1 MTALALSRPDL
12 EWQAD
17 AACRGADPDLFFP
30 ERGESTREAKE
41 ICGICPVRR
50 VCLEHALAHGERHG
64 IWGATSER
72 ERRSLRRDNN
82 TTRKAQ
88 PPRALTH
95 TQIDQMRHLAQDG
108 VTAAELAATFGVS
121 RRTVHRYIG
130 NQWGNMRR
138 RALTDD
144 EAAHAAALRTSGLT
158 WSDIARQVG
167 APATTVRNS
176 VARWR
181 AERNLAL

>member
-12 EWQAD
+12 KWQAD
-17 AACRGADPDLFFP
+17 AACRGVDPDLFFP

-50 VCLEHALAHGERHG
+50 ACLEHALAHGERHG
-64 IWGATSER
+64 IWGGTSER
-72 ERRSLRRDNN
+72 ERRRLRHDR
-82 TTRKAQ
+82 RC
-88 PPRALTH
+88 LTDA
-95 TQIDQMRHLAQDG
+95 QIDHMRRLADSG
-108 VTAAELAATFGVS
+108 RTSDEIAGIFGVS
-121 RRTVHRYIG
+121 RRTVHRHVG

-144 EAAHAAALRTSGLT
+144 EAAHAAALRASGLT

-181 AERNLAL
+181 AEQDLAL

>member
-12 EWQAD
+12 EWHAD
-17 AACRGADPDLFFP
+17 AACRGVDPDLFFP

-50 VCLEHALAHGERHG
+50 VCLEHALTHGERHG
-64 IWGATSER
+64 IWGGTSER
-72 ERRSLRRDNN
+72 ERRSLRRSRPSHDV
-82 TTRKAQ
+82 TR
-88 PPRALTH
+88 RMLTS
-95 TQIDQMRHLAQDG
+95 TQIERMRHLARDG
-108 VTAAELAATFGVS
+108 ATAAELAATFGVS

-144 EAAHAAALRTSGLT
+144 ETAHAAALRTSGLT

-181 AERNLAL
+181 AERDLAL